1 LILIDKYTEVRS
13 VECIRHNND
22 VSLSNFCLRRLLLFI
37 LQDLSIVLREF
48 IDFEFTVL
56 EHIIDLQIVN
66 RNINQAAGVLS
77 SLF

>member
-1 LILIDKYTEVRS
+1 
-13 VECIRHNND
+13 
-22 VSLSNFCLRRLLLFI
+22 
-37 LQDLSIVLREF
+37 LREF